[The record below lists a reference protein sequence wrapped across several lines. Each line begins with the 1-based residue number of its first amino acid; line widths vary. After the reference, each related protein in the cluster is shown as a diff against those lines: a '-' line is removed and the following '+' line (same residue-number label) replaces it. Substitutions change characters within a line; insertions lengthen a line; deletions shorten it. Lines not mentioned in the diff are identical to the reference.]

1 MMPPTF
7 TLEQIERLP
16 LLDVHKY
23 RPFLTLT
30 DAELKKELVLS
41 RELYKKFKNRN
52 PMVNIISQRILQEL
66 LKRN

>member
-1 MMPPTF
+1 MPPTF
-7 TLEQIERLP
+7 TRQQIESLSK
-16 LLDVHKY
+16 LDIHKH

-41 RELYKKFKNRN
+41 RKLYKEFKNRN
-52 PMVNIISQRILQEL
+52 PMVNIITQRVLQEL

>member
-1 MMPPTF
+1 MPPTF
-7 TLEQIERLP
+7 TLEQIKRLP